1 MQEYVGKRLTKQ
13 KNSVLCYL
21 KIFVFSNHGQMARR
35 LTMATIINRSYRIRT
50 SSERFVARAIGH
62 ESPIALALVAFLI
75 VFGIPFALMGVGA
88 AYGAEADGTDIWGV
102 CTDSGFDPDT
112 PECAGYSMGFRK
124 ASAIAEEARKEAE
137 LEREKEA
144 LESLIRQ
151 QENADFGLR
160 ADALLLEMLRSRL
173 ETALAALPQND
184 FTEVSC
190 QELFSAV
197 DRISEELRDITER
210 RVLISQRIAA
220 FRQQLAELH

>member
-1 MQEYVGKRLTKQ
+1 
-13 KNSVLCYL
+13 
-21 KIFVFSNHGQMARR
+21 
-35 LTMATIINRSYRIRT
+35 
-50 SSERFVARAIGH
+50 
-62 ESPIALALVAFLI
+62 
-75 VFGIPFALMGVGA
+75 
-88 AYGAEADGTDIWGV
+88 
-102 CTDSGFDPDT
+102 
-112 PECAGYSMGFRK
+112 MGFRK